1 MQDGFKNLKI
11 KFITG
16 WWVLCNISQSLVRP
30 TYIWKGIHHIYEKSY
45 FKSMGGN
52 YLINTRG
59 IIGHSVGEDKNQ
71 IRFLPHNIYKLIPEG
86 LKNQVKIF

>member
-1 MQDGFKNLKI
+1 MVLKI
-11 KFITG
+11 WRLNLLQAG
-16 WWVLCNISQSLVRP
+16 WSNKALRDVAEHP
-30 TYIWKGIHHIYEKSY
+30 PAYIWKGIHHIYEKSY